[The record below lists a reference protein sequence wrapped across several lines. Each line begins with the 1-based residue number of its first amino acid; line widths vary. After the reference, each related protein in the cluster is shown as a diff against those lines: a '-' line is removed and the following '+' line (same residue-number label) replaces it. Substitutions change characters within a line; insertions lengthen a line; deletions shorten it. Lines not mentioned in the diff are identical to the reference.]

1 MIPPQAPET
10 VPPPPRRPEAFW
22 DYQDIFVLIG
32 LLIATI
38 FALPALVKVLPHVP
52 LSYLTLLAQAIVYV
66 VGLGGIAAIL
76 RLRYDRPFWRS
87 LGWIRPRPLS
97 ALISFILGPFLAI
110 SLSYLGYLMRV
121 QPKALPFEK
130 MLTSPAL
137 VVLYG
142 ALVVLVGPLFEEL
155 VFRGFMMPRLIRS
168 LGVAAGIFIAAALF
182 GALHIFEYSDWRIV
196 VLISYAGVAFGW
208 RRYATGSTIDSV
220 LMHVGF
226 NLAPFLA
233 LFNHWQNA

>member
-1 MIPPQAPET
+1 MIPPEAPVYLVPE
-10 VPPPPRRPEAFW
+10 PPPPRHPEAFW
-22 DYQDIFVLIG
+22 DYQDIFVLFG
-32 LLIATI
+32 LLVGTV
-38 FALPALVKVLPHVP
+38 FALPVLVRIFPYVP
-52 LSYLTLLAQAIVYV
+52 LPYLTLFAQAIVYV
-66 VGLGGIAAIL
+66 VGLGAIAAIL

-87 LGWIRPRPLS
+87 LCWIPPRPFS
-97 ALISFILGPFLAI
+97 ALMSFILGPFLAI

-155 VFRGFMMPRLIRS
+155 VFRGFIMPRLIRS
-168 LGVAAGIFIAAALF
+168 IGVAAGILITAALF
-182 GALHIFEYSDWRIV
+182 GALHIFEYSDWRIA
-196 VLISYAGVAFGW
+196 VLISYAGIAFGW
-208 RRYATGSTIDSV
+208 RRYATGSTIDSI

-226 NLAPFLA
+226 NLVPFLA
-233 LFNHWQNA
+233 LLYR